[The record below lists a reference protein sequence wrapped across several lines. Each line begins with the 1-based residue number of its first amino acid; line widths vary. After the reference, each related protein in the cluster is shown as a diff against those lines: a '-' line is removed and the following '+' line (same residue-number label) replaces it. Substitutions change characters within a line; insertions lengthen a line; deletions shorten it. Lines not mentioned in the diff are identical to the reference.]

1 MGRMHASGR
10 GRSGST
16 KPFVSTTPDWS
27 NNDKSAVEEII
38 LELARK
44 GHTSAEIGLIL
55 RDQHAVPNVR
65 LLLGE
70 RIGQVLVRNDINP
83 EIPEDLMNLMRKALR
98 MLDHLNGNRKDIHNR
113 RQLELVE
120 SRIRRL
126 SRYLKGTGALD
137 SEWVYKRDQLRLA
150 VS

>member
-10 GRSGST
+10 GKSGSNR
-16 KPFVSTTPDWS
+16 PFVDAAPEWS
-27 NNDKSAVEEII
+27 NTDKSAVEETI
-38 LELARK
+38 LDLSRK
-44 GHTSAEIGLIL
+44 GHTAAEIGLIL

-65 LLLGE
+65 LVLGE
-70 RIGQVLVRNDINP
+70 RVGQVLARNEISP

-98 MLDHLNGNRKDIHNR
+98 MLDHLNTNRKDLHNR

-137 SEWVYKRDQLRLA
+137 SEWTYKRDQLRLA